1 MTLCDE
7 QESDH
12 LFSAPQGG
20 TKRAGITV
28 TSDREGMAAKR
39 HSMQRQGEKLLV
51 EHGGTPRVFSCLGK
65 DQTGDQNLGP
75 SLPRKSMLPYQ
86 NGRHTNLFIFKG

>member
-20 TKRAGITV
+20 TKGAGITV
-28 TSDREGMAAKR
+28 TSDWEGMAAKR

-51 EHGGTPRVFSCLGK
+51 EHG
-65 DQTGDQNLGP
+65 
-75 SLPRKSMLPYQ
+75 
-86 NGRHTNLFIFKG
+86 